1 MSKPLIHKII
11 KDVSGKDN
19 QYLSL
24 SRTTIIKIAEKYA
37 SEIIRESEQNETTQ
51 REEYRHERIQYEKTQ
66 LQRIEHEKEAIQRQ
80 RKELHREKAALRIK
94 IHRAKI
100 AFSKGVKAGYFLRS
114 NELYEKAMF
123 EMWKKHIAGPT
134 EKKACFN
141 DHARFADVEN
151 LEIVEPEVI
160 IK

>member
-1 MSKPLIHKII
+1 MSKPLIHRII
-11 KDVSGKDN
+11 KEVTGKDN

-37 SEIIRESEQNETTQ
+37 SEIIREGKQNETTQ

-66 LQRIEHEKEAIQRQ
+66 LQRIEHEKEAIHRE
-80 RKELHREKAALRIK
+80 RKELHREQAAFRIK

-100 AFSKGVKAGYFLRS
+100 AFSKGYAKGWKDRS
-114 NELYEKAMF
+114 NDLYNEAIF
-123 EMWKKHIAGPT
+123 IMWKKHVAGPT